1 MTTSVI
7 IPALLL
13 SLLASLF
20 LLARGVVRVCF
31 GAEKHWWLELSFAV
45 LSIGAASFIAIDMIQ
60 ESRALLATH
69 LELYADLG
77 CLLFCI
83 VMTYFSIRTCT
94 LHGSA
99 SSLRRNSH
107 SWLLILIAF
116 FMASWSYHRV
126 MVRSLGCDFLGIAEA
141 IPGVLERDRQY
152 DATTDVGNDIPL
164 YRLETGDHEFDEYAS
179 SAEVKL
185 SSFHHLGIRRQDADK
200 MANCHGWVFTE
211 GRFLLKGMDVDRIL
225 CDNHYFIVKD
235 PKPGDIVIYRNEDGG
250 ILHTALVQGILRD
263 GNVIAESKWGIDQRF
278 LHLPANQ
285 PYSQFYEY
293 YRTNRP
299 NHLINVRESTIYDD

>member
-1 MTTSVI
+1 
-7 IPALLL
+7 
-13 SLLASLF
+13 
-20 LLARGVVRVCF
+20 
-31 GAEKHWWLELSFAV
+31 
-45 LSIGAASFIAIDMIQ
+45 
-60 ESRALLATH
+60 
-69 LELYADLG
+69 
-77 CLLFCI
+77 
-83 VMTYFSIRTCT
+83 
-94 LHGSA
+94 
-99 SSLRRNSH
+99 
-107 SWLLILIAF
+107 
-116 FMASWSYHRV
+116 

-141 IPGVLERDRQY
+141 IPGVLVRDRQY
-152 DATTDVGNDIPL
+152 EATTDVDNDIPL
-164 YRLETGDHEFDEYAS
+164 YRLETGDREFDEYAS
-179 SAEVKL
+179 SVGEKL
-185 SSFHHLGIRRQDADK
+185 SSFNHLGIRRQDADK

-263 GNVIAESKWGIDQRF
+263 GNVITESKWGIDQRF

-285 PYSQFYEY
+285 PYSEFYEY